1 MGGVLSYSGLST
13 KIRAM
18 QSRLT
23 TMDQFEEILQLSDV
37 TQVAAYLKRMPEY
50 SSRWDALDENT
61 LHRGQIEK
69 LLKKSIFQNFSR
81 IYHFANPEQRKFLD
95 LYSKRYEIRVL
106 KEVMTNIFDHRD
118 TDPVDVSPY
127 REFFRLHSNIDV
139 DRITTCST
147 MEELISCLKGNEFY
161 IPLSKIQEHETAL
174 LFDYGMALDLY
185 YFTQIWNIRKK
196 LFKGKDLEE
205 ITCTYGEK
213 FDMLNLQFI
222 QRSKRYYN
230 MDPASIYALL
240 IPVNYKLKK
249 EEITALVEAPSYEE
263 GRRIFQKTWYGNKYE
278 QLTAANLEEF
288 YNHIHRSILEKESH
302 RNPYSV
308 AVIYSYLYNK
318 EHEVNRLTIAIECV
332 RYGDDAALH
341 IGRVIGLP
349 GETVQISNGAVLIN
363 GEVYN
368 ENKNFPEI
376 SNAGLASDGVSLESG
391 EYFVLGDNRNNS
403 EDSRYGDIGNINKKY
418 IVGKVWFVISPK
430 DKFGFLKG

>member
-1 MGGVLSYSGLST
+1 MHLPFRATVMKDSSAAARPYRCPDLPSAPVDAVRAELAGALEHGNAVLSAPPGAGKSSRVPLWLLEAPWLEGR
-13 KIRAM
+13 KILLLEPRRVAARALARYAA
-18 QSRLT
+18 RLLGE
-23 TMDQFEEILQLSDV
+23 DVGPLQLSDV

-278 QLTAANLEEF
+278 QLTVANLEEF

-332 RYGDDAALH
+332 RYG
-341 IGRVIGLP
+341 
-349 GETVQISNGAVLIN
+349 VQHDEAMRYIC
-363 GEVYN
+363 
-368 ENKNFPEI
+368 
-376 SNAGLASDGVSLESG
+376 
-391 EYFVLGDNRNNS
+391 NS
-403 EDSRYGDIGNINKKY
+403 
-418 IVGKVWFVISPK
+418 
-430 DKFGFLKG
+430 

>member
-81 IYHFANPEQRKFLD
+81 IYHFANPEQRKFPGL

-127 REFFRLHSNIDV
+127 REFFRLHSNMDV

-147 MEELISCLKGNEFY
+147 NMEELISCLKGNEFY

-174 LFDYGMALDLY
+174 LSTMVWHWICTILHRSGISVRSCLKVK
-185 YFTQIWNIRKK
+185 IWKR
-196 LFKGKDLEE
+196 LPS
-205 ITCTYGEK
+205 TYGEK

-278 QLTAANLEEF
+278 QLTVASLEEF
-288 YNHIHRSILEKESH
+288 YNHI
-302 RNPYSV
+302 
-308 AVIYSYLYNK
+308 
-318 EHEVNRLTIAIECV
+318 
-332 RYGDDAALH
+332 
-341 IGRVIGLP
+341 LP
-349 GETVQISNGAVLIN
+349 HD
-363 GEVYN
+363 
-368 ENKNFPEI
+368 P
-376 SNAGLASDGVSLESG
+376 
-391 EYFVLGDNRNNS
+391 
-403 EDSRYGDIGNINKKY
+403 
-418 IVGKVWFVISPK
+418 
-430 DKFGFLKG
+430 

>member
-23 TMDQFEEILQLSDV
+23 TMEQFEEILQLSDV

-161 IPLSKIQEHETAL
+161 IPLSKILAGRTTGSYKHLCKYTISKLTTTSSTGGLLLALQRAIVTARPKGR
-174 LFDYGMALDLY
+174 Y
-185 YFTQIWNIRKK
+185 RKH
-196 LFKGKDLEE
+196 FCWPA
-205 ITCTYGEK
+205 I
-213 FDMLNLQFI
+213 
-222 QRSKRYYN
+222 KRYYSN
-230 MDPASIYALL
+230 LLVSILLLALL
-240 IPVNYKLKK
+240 YTFEL
-249 EEITALVEAPSYEE
+249 LHLLYCQS
-263 GRRIFQKTWYGNKYE
+263 FQHN
-278 QLTAANLEEF
+278 
-288 YNHIHRSILEKESH
+288 IL
-302 RNPYSV
+302 
-308 AVIYSYLYNK
+308 
-318 EHEVNRLTIAIECV
+318 
-332 RYGDDAALH
+332 
-341 IGRVIGLP
+341 
-349 GETVQISNGAVLIN
+349 
-363 GEVYN
+363 
-368 ENKNFPEI
+368 
-376 SNAGLASDGVSLESG
+376 
-391 EYFVLGDNRNNS
+391 
-403 EDSRYGDIGNINKKY
+403 
-418 IVGKVWFVISPK
+418 
-430 DKFGFLKG
+430 

>member
-1 MGGVLSYSGLST
+1 MTDEQL
-13 KIRAM
+13 
-18 QSRLT
+18 Q
-23 TMDQFEEILQLSDV
+23 EIVRFSDV
-37 TQVAAYLKRMPEY
+37 PQVAAYLKKTPEY
-50 SSRWDALDENT
+50 AKAWSDLDENN
-61 LHRGQIEK
+61 LHRGEIEK

-205 ITCTYGEK
+205 ITRTYGEK

-222 QRSKRYYN
+222 QRSKRCFQ
-230 MDPASIYALL
+230 MEPAAIYALL
-240 IPVNYKLKK
+240 VPMNYKLRK
-249 EEITALVEAPSYEE
+249 EEITTLVEAPTPEE
-263 GRRIFQKTWYGNKYE
+263 FRRIFNGTYYGKKYE
-278 QLTAANLEEF
+278 QLTVASLEEF
-288 YNHIHRSILEKESH
+288 YNYILRSILEQEARKD
-302 RNPYSV
+302 PYSV
-308 AVIYSYLYNK
+308 AVIYSYLYHK
-318 EHEVNRLTIAIECV
+318 EHEVNRLTIALECV
-332 RYGDDAALH
+332 RYGVDPEQSLRY
-341 IGRVIGLP
+341 IR
-349 GETVQISNGAVLIN
+349 NG
-363 GEVYN
+363 
-368 ENKNFPEI
+368 
-376 SNAGLASDGVSLESG
+376 
-391 EYFVLGDNRNNS
+391 
-403 EDSRYGDIGNINKKY
+403 
-418 IVGKVWFVISPK
+418 
-430 DKFGFLKG
+430 

>member
-174 LFDYGMALDLY
+174 LFDYGMGNAR
-185 YFTQIWNIRKK
+185 QNKC
-196 LFKGKDLEE
+196 LF
-205 ITCTYGEK
+205 
-213 FDMLNLQFI
+213 
-222 QRSKRYYN
+222 R
-230 MDPASIYALL
+230 
-240 IPVNYKLKK
+240 
-249 EEITALVEAPSYEE
+249 ALVRQACLPQVRLKTSSTYKASCPPKSALFWEAATSDLSWQDVLLSKAQQSRAFTKSSP
-263 GRRIFQKTWYGNKYE
+263 RRADLRETFTNVCMISTYRFIFR
-278 QLTAANLEEF
+278 
-288 YNHIHRSILEKESH
+288 IR
-302 RNPYSV
+302 
-308 AVIYSYLYNK
+308 
-318 EHEVNRLTIAIECV
+318 
-332 RYGDDAALH
+332 
-341 IGRVIGLP
+341 
-349 GETVQISNGAVLIN
+349 
-363 GEVYN
+363 
-368 ENKNFPEI
+368 
-376 SNAGLASDGVSLESG
+376 
-391 EYFVLGDNRNNS
+391 
-403 EDSRYGDIGNINKKY
+403 
-418 IVGKVWFVISPK
+418 
-430 DKFGFLKG
+430 

>member
-174 LFDYGMALDLY
+174 LFD
-185 YFTQIWNIRKK
+185 
-196 LFKGKDLEE
+196 
-205 ITCTYGEK
+205 
-213 FDMLNLQFI
+213 
-222 QRSKRYYN
+222 
-230 MDPASIYALL
+230 
-240 IPVNYKLKK
+240 
-249 EEITALVEAPSYEE
+249 
-263 GRRIFQKTWYGNKYE
+263 
-278 QLTAANLEEF
+278 
-288 YNHIHRSILEKESH
+288 RSIFYYHFSICVNKGNDVTLYISYIKIGDSPDSH
-302 RNPYSV
+302 
-308 AVIYSYLYNK
+308 K
-318 EHEVNRLTIAIECV
+318 
-332 RYGDDAALH
+332 DQ
-341 IGRVIGLP
+341 IGL
-349 GETVQISNGAVLIN
+349 GVITVPDDSSVSFLRKEKISCPLIFSHCI
-363 GEVYN
+363 VYC
-368 ENKNFPEI
+368 FF
-376 SNAGLASDGVSLESG
+376 SLWHQ
-391 EYFVLGDNRNNS
+391 YCRK
-403 EDSRYGDIGNINKKY
+403 DI
-418 IVGKVWFVISPK
+418 
-430 DKFGFLKG
+430 